1 MSTTKPLKANG
12 GDFVIAAEVRTAE
25 SDTYLTTAE
34 AAQLVRLS
42 PRTLERLRLQGS
54 GPRYLKAGR
63 GKKARVLYRRTD
75 LVAWLEQSEFKST
88 SEY

>member
-54 GPRYLKAGR
+54 GPRYLKAGS

-75 LVAWLEQSEFKST
+75 LVAWLEQGEFKST